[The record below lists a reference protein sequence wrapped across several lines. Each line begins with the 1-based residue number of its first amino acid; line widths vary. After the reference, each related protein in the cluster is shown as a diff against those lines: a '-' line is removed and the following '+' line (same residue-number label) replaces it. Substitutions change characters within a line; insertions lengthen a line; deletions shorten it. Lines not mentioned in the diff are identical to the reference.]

1 MGNREVLGQA
11 LEIAMKTESTK
22 DTYLRILMNAYDP
35 GLSYILASNVPVFGY
50 NRKTFSKKK

>member
-22 DTYLRILMNAYDP
+22 DTYLRILINAYDT
-35 GLSYILASNVPVFGY
+35 GLSYLGI
-50 NRKTFSKKK
+50 